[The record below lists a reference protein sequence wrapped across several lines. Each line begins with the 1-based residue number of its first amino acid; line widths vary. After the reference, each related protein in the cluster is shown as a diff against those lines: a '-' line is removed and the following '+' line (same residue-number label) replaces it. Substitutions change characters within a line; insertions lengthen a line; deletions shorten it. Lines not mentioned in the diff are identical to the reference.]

1 VLSES
6 VFFAQGGYMTKEKIG
21 KFWQGLQR
29 GLGAF
34 TPGATIT
41 TSTGTHIDVS
51 ANGTTSVSSEQLAK
65 AIQERFSEMHEPKD
79 DAA

>member
-1 VLSES
+1 
-6 VFFAQGGYMTKEKIG
+6 MTKEVIG
-21 KFWQGLQR
+21 KLLQGLQR

-51 ANGTTSVSSEQLAK
+51 SNGTTSVSSEQLAK
-65 AIQERFSEMHEPKD
+65 VIQERFSEMHESKD

>member
-1 VLSES
+1 
-6 VFFAQGGYMTKEKIG
+6 MTKEVIG
-21 KFWQGLQR
+21 KLLQGLQR
-29 GLGAF
+29 GLSAF

-65 AIQERFSEMHEPKD
+65 VIQERFNEMHESKD

>member
-1 VLSES
+1 
-6 VFFAQGGYMTKEKIG
+6 MTKEAIG
-21 KFWQGLQR
+21 KLWQGLQR

-34 TPGATIT
+34 TPGASIK
-41 TSTGTHIDVS
+41 TSSGTHIDVS

-65 AIQERFSEMHEPKD
+65 VIQERFDEMHESKD